1 VTQSMVEHLIRKDW
15 NFNRYIIVGALA
27 LGAISLAAV
36 ALGSQGAFYIGSTA
50 FITVVIGLG
59 VILVFMTVIQE
70 RKAQTLPFV
79 MSLPISAMQYTTAK
93 VLANL
98 LIFLVPWTALTVSA
112 VLLILGREGLPDGLI
127 PFTAIMLLE
136 LFAAYCCLLAV
147 AIVSESETWTIVTM
161 VALNLFF
168 NGFLYAV
175 SHIEGIGTHMQDASP
190 VWNAP
195 VGWALAA
202 CLAVA
207 GLSLA
212 ATFYLQSKKTDFL

>member
-1 VTQSMVEHLIRKDW
+1 MIEHLIRKDW
-15 NFNRYIIVGALA
+15 AFNRFIIVGALV
-27 LGAISLAAV
+27 LGAIALAAV
-36 ALGSQGAFYIGSTA
+36 ALGSEGAFYIGSTA

-59 VILVFMTVIQE
+59 VVLVFLTVIQE

-79 MSLPISAMQYTTAK
+79 MSLPVSAMQYTTAK

-127 PFTAIMLLE
+127 PFTTILLLE

-147 AIVSESETWTIVTM
+147 AIVSESETWTIVVM
-161 VALNLFF
+161 VVLNLFF
-168 NGFLYAV
+168 NVFLYSV
-175 SHIEGIGTHMQDASP
+175 SHVEGIGAHMQGASA

-195 VGWALAA
+195 VWWSLAA
-202 CLAVA
+202 CLAAA
-207 GLSLA
+207 GLALV
-212 ATFYLQSKKTDFL
+212 ATFYLQSKKKDFV

>member
-1 VTQSMVEHLIRKDW
+1 MIEHLIRKDW
-15 NFNRYIIVGALA
+15 SFNRNIIVGALV
-27 LGAISLAAV
+27 LGAISLAGV
-36 ALGSQGAFYIGSTA
+36 AMDSQGAFYIGSTA

-59 VILVFMTVIQE
+59 ILLVFMTVIQE

-147 AIVSESETWTIVTM
+147 AIVSESETWTIVAM
-161 VALNLFF
+161 VTLNLFF
-168 NGFLYAV
+168 NVFLYAM
-175 SHIEGIGTHMQDASP
+175 SHVEGIGAHMQGASP
-190 VWNAP
+190 VWNAA
-195 VGWALAA
+195 VWWALAGS
-202 CLAVA
+202 LAA
-207 GLSLA
+207 ATLCLA
-212 ATFYLQSKKTDFL
+212 ATFYLQSRKTDFL